1 MINTKTLEDLL
12 SNTGDM
18 CLKRRAREI
27 VVSLSPQ
34 KNETVL
40 DAGCG
45 DGFYLHL
52 LSKLCSAR
60 LVGLDDNPKALDLAK
75 SYVKSKKLKLV
86 EGSVM
91 NMPFE
96 DDIFDKIICSEVLE
110 HLPDDVGGLR
120 EFKRVLKKGG
130 VLTITVPSHNYPFL
144 WDPVSFILEKVFGT
158 HIKDGF
164 WAGVWNQHI
173 RLYTPEGLIQTVKK
187 SGLKVEEVKVL
198 THYGLPFNH
207 FLLNLGYRI
216 RKSKT
221 LPGSVTKSLSKFSS
235 DNGGNR
241 DLYHLFLKAVNFID
255 RLNDREF
262 NLDTSTVGISLV
274 AIKQRA

>member
-1 MINTKTLEDLL
+1 M
-12 SNTGDM
+12 
-18 CLKRRAREI
+18 
-27 VVSLSPQ
+27 
-34 KNETVL
+34 
-40 DAGCG
+40 
-45 DGFYLHL
+45 
-52 LSKLCSAR
+52 
-60 LVGLDDNPKALDLAK
+60 
-75 SYVKSKKLKLV
+75 
-86 EGSVM
+86 
-91 NMPFE
+91 
-96 DDIFDKIICSEVLE
+96 
-110 HLPDDVGGLR
+110 
-120 EFKRVLKKGG
+120 
-130 VLTITVPSHNYPFL
+130 
-144 WDPVSFILEKVFGT
+144 SFILEKVFGT

>member
-1 MINTKTLEDLL
+1 MINTKILDELL

-18 CLKRRAREI
+18 CLKRRAKAI
-27 VVSLSPQ
+27 ITSLSPK
-34 KNETVL
+34 KNEIVL

-52 LSKLCSAR
+52 LSKFTNAHLI
-60 LVGLDDNPKALDLAK
+60 GLDDNPKALDLAK
-75 SYVKSKKLKLV
+75 NYVKSKRLKLV

-91 NMPFE
+91 KMPFNNNK
-96 DDIFDKIICSEVLE
+96 FDKIICSEVLE

-130 VLTITVPSHNYPFL
+130 VLAITVPSHNYPFL
-144 WDPVSFILEKVFGT
+144 WDPVSFILENVFGT
-158 HIKDGF
+158 HITNGF

-173 RLYTPEGLIQTVKK
+173 RLYTPDGLIQAVKK

-207 FLLNLGYRI
+207 FLLNLGYKI

-221 LPGSVTKSLSKFSS
+221 LPRNITKSLSKFSS
-235 DNGGNR
+235 DDGGSR
-241 DLYHLFLKAVNFID
+241 DLYHLLLKAVNFID
-255 RLNDREF
+255 RFNDKEF
-262 NLDTSTVGISLV
+262 SVDTSTVGISLV